1 LKKLLIAVIGLLP
14 LVNIQAGDWRGYVE
28 LEGTVFFEDPAFAE
42 QSNSDLSIAAQ
53 PEYIQQWN
61 SGSDIFTFTPFY
73 RIDQRDNN
81 RTHGDL
87 RELSWIHAADDWEV
101 LAGVGKVFWG
111 VTEAV
116 HLVDIVNQTDLVESF
131 DGEEKLGQPM
141 IDLSLIRDWGVVDL
155 FVLPLFR
162 ERTFPSEDG
171 RPRFAI
177 PIDTHDPI
185 YESSAEQHHIDFAA
199 RWSNSIGAWD
209 IGLSYFY
216 GTSREPRFVIQPTAI
231 DPVAGTVSET
241 NPLYEIINQ
250 TSIDLQAIYGSW
262 LWKLEAF
269 TRGGQGDRFAA
280 AAGGFEYT
288 FVGVRES
295 AIDVGVVAEY
305 LYDGRDDEIGSV
317 AITPG
322 TPFSTSPFQNDLVLG
337 TRITLNDMQSTELLA
352 VAIIDLE
359 GNGQT
364 FSLEASRRIGNDWIL
379 ALEGN
384 AFSNVPENTSLVS
397 FKKDSSVRL
406 MLTRYF

>member
-1 LKKLLIAVIGLLP
+1 LKKLLIAAIGLLP
-14 LVNIQAGDWRGYVE
+14 LVSVQAGDWRGYVE
-28 LEGTVFFEDPAFAE
+28 LEGTYFFENPAFAG
-42 QSNSDLSIAAQ
+42 QSNSDLSIAAE
-53 PEYIQQWN
+53 PEYIKEWN
-61 SGSDIFTFTPFY
+61 RGNDIFTFKPFY
-73 RIDQRDNN
+73 RYDQRDDN

-87 RELSWIHAADDWEV
+87 RELSWIHAANNWEV

-116 HLVDIVNQTDLVESF
+116 HLVDIINQTDLVESF

-155 FVLPLFR
+155 FVLPWFR

-177 PIDTHDPI
+177 PIDTDHPI
-185 YESSAEQHHIDFAA
+185 YESSAEQHHIDLAA
-199 RWSNSIGAWD
+199 RWSHSIGDWD

-216 GTSREPRFVIQPTAI
+216 GTSREPRFVILPAAI
-231 DPVAGTVSET
+231 DPVTGTVSET

-269 TRGGQGDRFAA
+269 TRGGQGDRFVS

-295 AIDVGVVAEY
+295 AIDVGIIAEY
-305 LYDGRDDEIGSV
+305 LYDGRDDEIGS
-317 AITPG
+317 ITLKPG
-322 TPFSTSPFQNDLVLG
+322 EAFSTSPFQNDLVFG
-337 TRITLNDMQSTELLA
+337 TRITLNDAQSSELLLVA
-352 VAIIDLE
+352 VLDLE

-364 FSLEASRRIGNDWIL
+364 YTLEASRRIGNDWIL

-384 AFSNVPENTSLVS
+384 GFSNVSDNTSLIS
-397 FKKDSSVRL
+397 FKKDSNIRL
-406 MLTRYF
+406 KLTRYF

>member
-1 LKKLLIAVIGLLP
+1 MKKLLIAAIGLLP

-28 LEGTVFFEDPAFAE
+28 LEGTAFFEDPAFE
-42 QSNSDLSIAAQ
+42 GQSNSDLSIAAE
-53 PEYIQQWN
+53 PEYIKEWN
-61 SGSDIFTFTPFY
+61 RGNDIFTFKPFY
-73 RIDQRDNN
+73 RYDQRDDN

-87 RELSWIHAADDWEV
+87 RELSWIHAANDWEV

-116 HLVDIVNQTDLVESF
+116 HLVDIINQTDLVESF

-155 FVLPLFR
+155 FVLPWFR

-177 PIDTHDPI
+177 PIDTDNPI
-185 YESSAEQHHIDFAA
+185 YESSSEQHHVDLAA
-199 RWSNSIGAWD
+199 RWSHSLGDWD

-216 GTSREPRFVIQPTAI
+216 GTSREPRFVILPSAI
-231 DPVAGTVSET
+231 DPVTGTVSET

-269 TRGGQGDRFAA
+269 TRGGQGDRFVS

-288 FVGVRES
+288 FVGVHES
-295 AIDVGVVAEY
+295 AIDVGIIAEY
-305 LYDGRDDEIGSV
+305 LYDGRDDEIGS
-317 AITPG
+317 ITLKPG
-322 TPFSTSPFQNDLVLG
+322 EAFSTSPFQNDLVLG
-337 TRITLNDMQSTELLA
+337 TRITLNDAQSSELLLVA
-352 VAIIDLE
+352 VLDLE

-364 FSLEASRRIGNDWIL
+364 YTLEASRRIGNDWIL

-384 AFSNVPENTSLVS
+384 GFSNVSENTSLIS
-397 FKKDSSVRL
+397 FKKDSNIRL
-406 MLTRYF
+406 KLTRYF